1 VDKAPPEKKTGSE
14 KNLSTTE
21 AHPPIQKNKMLNN
34 FGKIHNRG
42 PSH

>member
-21 AHPPIQKNKMLNN
+21 ARPPHPKEQDAQ
-34 FGKIHNRG
+34 
-42 PSH
+42 